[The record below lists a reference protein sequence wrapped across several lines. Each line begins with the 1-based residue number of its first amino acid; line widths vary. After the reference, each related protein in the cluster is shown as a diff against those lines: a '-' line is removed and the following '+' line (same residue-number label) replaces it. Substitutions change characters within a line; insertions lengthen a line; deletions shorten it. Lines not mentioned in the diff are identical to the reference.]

1 MTTRRPATGRG
12 ASGGGG
18 VARQRPVV
26 LGPATDLATG
36 LAALGDAITSGSG
49 PLLLVPSDLQRHPE
63 ALADLADDP
72 RPGTAVLASRG
83 SADAADLRVRAA
95 RVVAVATPAHAA
107 DPVET
112 TFTGAV
118 RVGAGDREAAAAVAG
133 ELAALAR
140 ERGWTGDPTAYLVLG
155 LVRSGVRVGAVLLDP
170 WPWARGDDEAARE
183 VQSRLDA
190 MDPAAVHAVRFRRAA
205 KAEDAFVATFVHRP
219 LARRLTPVALRL
231 GLTPNQVT
239 LLSVVV
245 GLAAAAAFAVGSR
258 PALVAGAVLLQLSLV
273 VDCVDG
279 DVARYRRMFSP
290 VGAWLDASTDRL
302 KEFACYGGL
311 AWGADAGR
319 TGWLLAAAMLT
330 LQTARHATDYTFTA
344 VKGLREAETVTAPL
358 GDPADPAHP
367 AGAADS
373 GVDVAAAP
381 RAVQLSR
388 RASAGRPAVG
398 WLKKVLHLGIGERW
412 TVLSVFALAGLPSV
426 GLAVLLLLGLGSLLY
441 VGAGRTLRTRAWRPG
456 PVSPREHEI
465 VRAQVDGAP
474 LLPPAVEDLVA
485 GGVHGRQRFLWVRP
499 ALLRVVEYSAVL
511 GLTAALPGGSAGA
524 ATFALLLVVASHHYD
539 GLYRVLQGLRPPG
552 PVTRLLGLGV
562 VGRVLVVAVLAGVG
576 TADEGVGEGGVW
588 LLAAGLGILFLGAE
602 PARLL
607 REVRSHDDLVTDA
620 DPSEGAAGA

>member
-1 MTTRRPATGRG
+1 
-12 ASGGGG
+12 
-18 VARQRPVV
+18 VRQRPVV
-26 LGPATDLATG
+26 VGPPGDLATG
-36 LAALGDAITSGSG
+36 LAALGDAVSAGSG
-49 PLLLVPSDLQRHPE
+49 PLLLVPSDLQVHPE

-72 RPGTAVLASRG
+72 RPGTAVLASLG

-95 RVVAVATPAHAA
+95 RVVAVATPAHVA
-107 DPVET
+107 DPAET

-118 RVGAGDREAAAAVAG
+118 RVGADDREAAAAVAG

-140 ERGWTGDPTAYLVLG
+140 KEGWTGDPTAYLVLG

-170 WPWARGDDEAARE
+170 WPWARGDDEAARDMR
-183 VQSRLDA
+183 SRLA
-190 MDPAAVHAVRFRRAA
+190 GMDPAAVHAVRFRRAA

-245 GLAAAAAFAVGSR
+245 GLAAAAAFAVGSA

-344 VKGLREAETVTAPL
+344 VKGLREAEAVTAPL
-358 GDPADPAHP
+358 GDPADPA
-367 AGAADS
+367 GAAGS
-373 GVDVAAAP
+373 GVDAAAP
-381 RAVQLSR
+381 RAVRLSR

-412 TVLSVFALAGLPSV
+412 TVLSVFALVGLPTV
-426 GLAVLLLLGLGSLLY
+426 GLAVLLVLGLGSLLY
-441 VGAGRTLRTRAWRPG
+441 VGAGRTLRTHAWRPG

-474 LLPPAVEDLVA
+474 LLTPGVEDRVA
-485 GGVHGRQRFLWVRP
+485 GGAHGRQRFLWVRP
-499 ALLRVVEYSAVL
+499 ALLRVVEYAAVL

-524 ATFALLLVVASHHYD
+524 ATFLLLLVVASHHYD

-562 VGRVLVVAVLAGVG
+562 VGRVLVVAVLAGVS
-576 TADEGVGEGGVW
+576 TADEGIGEGGVW

-607 REVRSHDDLVTDA
+607 REVRSRDDLVPAA
-620 DPSEGAAGA
+620 DPTEGAAGA

>member
-1 MTTRRPATGRG
+1 MT
-12 ASGGGG
+12 
-18 VARQRPVV
+18 RPVV
-26 LGPATDLATG
+26 VGPASDLATG
-36 LAALGDAITSGSG
+36 LVALADSARDGSG
-49 PLLLVPSDLQRHPE
+49 PLLLVPSDLHVHPE

-72 RPGTAVLASRG
+72 RSGTAVLASRG
-83 SADAADLRVRAA
+83 PADPGDLRVRAG
-95 RVVAVATPAHAA
+95 RVVAVATPAHVA
-107 DPVET
+107 DPAET

-118 RVGAGDREAAAAVAG
+118 RVAAADREAAAAVAG

-140 ERGWTGDPTAYLVLG
+140 ERGWTGDPTTYLLLG

-170 WPWARGDDEAARE
+170 WPWARGDDEDARGL
-183 VQSRLDA
+183 QCRLDA

-239 LLSVVV
+239 LVSVVL
-245 GLAAAAAFAVGSR
+245 GLAAAAAFAVGSW

-344 VKGLREAETVTAPL
+344 VKGLREAEVVTAPL
-358 GDPADPAHP
+358 ADPTDPA
-367 AGAADS
+367 AGSARG

-388 RASAGRPAVG
+388 RASTGRPAVV

-412 TVLSVFALAGLPSV
+412 TVLSLFALVGLPSV
-426 GLAVLLLLGLGSLLY
+426 GLAVLLVLGLGSLLY
-441 VGAGRTLRTRAWRPG
+441 VGAGRTLRTRAWRPE

-474 LLPPAVEDLVA
+474 LLPPAVEERVA
-485 GGVHGRQRFLWVRP
+485 GGTHGRQRFLWVRP
-499 ALLRVVEYSAVL
+499 ALLRVAEYAAVL
-511 GLTAALPGGSAGA
+511 GLTAALPGESAGA
-524 ATFALLLVVASHHYD
+524 AAFALLLVVASHHYD

-562 VGRVLVVAVLAGVG
+562 VGRVLVVAVLAAVG
-576 TADEGVGEGGVW
+576 TADEGVAEGGVW

-607 REVRSHDDLVTDA
+607 REVRSREDLVPAA
-620 DPSEGAAGA
+620 DPTEGAAGA

>member
-1 MTTRRPATGRG
+1 
-12 ASGGGG
+12 
-18 VARQRPVV
+18 
-26 LGPATDLATG
+26 
-36 LAALGDAITSGSG
+36 
-49 PLLLVPSDLQRHPE
+49 
-63 ALADLADDP
+63 
-72 RPGTAVLASRG
+72 
-83 SADAADLRVRAA
+83 
-95 RVVAVATPAHAA
+95 
-107 DPVET
+107 
-112 TFTGAV
+112 
-118 RVGAGDREAAAAVAG
+118 
-133 ELAALAR
+133 
-140 ERGWTGDPTAYLVLG
+140 
-155 LVRSGVRVGAVLLDP
+155 
-170 WPWARGDDEAARE
+170 
-183 VQSRLDA
+183 

-239 LLSVVV
+239 LLSVVA
-245 GLAAAAAFAVGSR
+245 GLAAAAAFAVGSTA
-258 PALVAGAVLLQLSLV
+258 ALVAGAVLLQLSLV

-344 VKGLREAETVTAPL
+344 IKGLREAETVTAPL
-358 GDPADPAHP
+358 GDPADPA
-367 AGAADS
+367 GAARGGDDL
-373 GVDVAAAP
+373 GTAP
-381 RAVQLSR
+381 RAIQLSR

-412 TVLSVFALAGLPSV
+412 AVLSVFALVGLPGV
-426 GLAVLLLLGLGSLLY
+426 GLAVLLVLGLGSLLY
-441 VGAGRTLRTRAWRPG
+441 VGAGRTLRTRAWRPE

-474 LLPPAVEDLVA
+474 LLPPAAEERVA
-485 GGVHGRQRFLWVRP
+485 GGAHGRQRFLWVRP
-499 ALLRVVEYSAVL
+499 ALLRVTEYAAVL
-511 GLTAALPGGSAGA
+511 GLTGVLPGEGAGA
-524 ATFALLLVVASHHYD
+524 AAFALLLVVASHHYD

-552 PVTRLLGLGV
+552 PVARLLGLGV
-562 VGRVLVVAVLAGVG
+562 VGRVLVVAVLAAVG

-607 REVRSHDDLVTDA
+607 REMRSREDLVPAA
-620 DPSEGAAGA
+620 DPTEGAARA